1 MADSDEINKKRTIRN
16 LLNGKRKTVSRSI
29 IDKYQWTV
37 DELEQLK
44 PYITDKKPYA
54 VLNIVSTTHGIT
66 KKEIYDTLDK
76 TVDNERTLQ
85 NYKSRVNSL
94 LALCDVKDEDFSKI
108 FTEDLVEKIVNQY
121 KDPTPYFGFLLFIL
135 SKSQKLLDLL
145 PENAFQMYKDKFEE
159 SKNTQTIKYLED
171 RKKQIDYEKVYAHI
185 FETEKELR
193 KKEFASMKHLISVLY
208 THALYDENGII
219 HINPRNYFICVKLV
233 TDDSEMNKIENFYN
247 FKTGRFVL
255 NQYKT
260 SGVYVPYDVYFS
272 KSVQDIIRLSIER
285 TPRTYLVEKAAGGIY
300 KNNSLSEMIQR
311 ILSYNIDTIRKSIE
325 SYEINIKKT
334 NRLHLANVSRHSVL
348 TQEVSYLSK

>member
-1 MADSDEINKKRTIRN
+1 MSDSDEKNKKRTIRN

-29 IDKYQWTV
+29 IDKYKWTV

-54 VLNIVSTTHGIT
+54 VLDILTTDNGIT
-66 KKEIYDTLDK
+66 KKEIYDTLEQ

-94 LALCDVKDEDFSKI
+94 LALCDVDDEDFFKI
-108 FTEDLVEKIVNQY
+108 FREDLVERIINHY
-121 KDPTPYFGFLLFIL
+121 KDPTPYFGFILFIL
-135 SKSQKLLDLL
+135 SKSQKLLNLL
-145 PENAFQMYKDKFEE
+145 PVNAFQMYKDQFEE
-159 SKNTQTIKYLED
+159 SKNTQTIKYLEE
-171 RKKQIDYEKVYAHI
+171 RKKHIDYEKVYKHI

-193 KKEFASMKHLISVLY
+193 KNEFASMKHLIAVLY

-219 HINPRNYFICVKLV
+219 HINPRNYFILVQLV
-233 TDDSEMNKIENFYN
+233 TEDSDMNKTDNFYN
-247 FKTGRFVL
+247 FRTGRFVL

-272 KSVQDIIRLSIER
+272 KAVQDIIRTSIER
-285 TPRTYLVEKAAGGIY
+285 TPRTFLVEKASGGIY